1 MAGRST
7 KKDAAYIDKIMN
19 AVWGLSVKKK
29 DAAIHRQEE
38 EVHYGDSVA

>member
-1 MAGRST
+1 MAGGST
-7 KKDAAYIDKIMN
+7 KKDASYIDKRMN

-38 EVHYGDSVA
+38 EVHCGESVA